1 MPAMGFETMKGPAFR
16 EYLRVVRALLHGE
29 EVEYVL
35 DGSCGLANRQ
45 LHVGDLPIA
54 NRWFRDFV
62 GAISRSRYL

>member
-35 DGSCGLANRQ
+35 DSSCGPANRQ
-45 LHVGDLPIA
+45 LHVG
-54 NRWFRDFV
+54 
-62 GAISRSRYL
+62 AIS